1 MRPSMLTSGALDGK
15 LAADEGCQLCIALHA
30 ARNVNH
36 AITQLLVGLQGEGWK
51 DSALCVFS

>member
-1 MRPSMLTSGALDGK
+1 MLTSGALDGK

-30 ARNVNH
+30 ACNVNH

-51 DSALCVFS
+51 DSALCVLS